1 MKKAKPSGRTE
12 KAAADFDR
20 RLACRYDE
28 LKWLYCELYHND
40 LEAFDYFVEMLRRS
54 WAARKQ
60 ALREQDGRREA
71 DPGWYRSREL
81 LGMMLYVG
89 AFAGT
94 LRGVEDRL
102 PYLQECGVNYLHLM
116 PLLASPKGRSDG
128 GYAVSDFRAVQDEL
142 GTMADLESH

>member
-12 KAAADFDR
+12 QAAADFDR

-81 LGMMLYVG
+81 L
-89 AFAGT
+89 
-94 LRGVEDRL
+94 DRTS
-102 PYLQECGVNYLHLM
+102 V
-116 PLLASPKGRSDG
+116 
-128 GYAVSDFRAVQDEL
+128 V
-142 GTMADLESH
+142 